1 MYQHP
6 RTLTKSGEKHILENR
21 VQFIKAFVELEKQRC
36 FSIFLPESFTP
47 ATSIRKKMY
56 IRILDFDNYA

>member
-36 FSIFLPESFTP
+36 FSIFFALIFRPGHEYQ
-47 ATSIRKKMY
+47 KKNVY
-56 IRILDFDNYA
+56 SHT

>member
-21 VQFIKAFVELEKQRC
+21 VQFIKAFVELETHRYI
-36 FSIFLPESFTP
+36 IFNE
-47 ATSIRKKMY
+47 IKKSNK
-56 IRILDFDNYA
+56 F

>member
-36 FSIFLPESFTP
+36 FSIFF
-47 ATSIRKKMY
+47 ARK
-56 IRILDFDNYA
+56 FHSDNEYQKKNVYSHT

>member
-21 VQFIKAFVELEKQRC
+21 VQFIKAFFELEKQ
-36 FSIFLPESFTP
+36 
-47 ATSIRKKMY
+47 KMLFHFFCPKVSLRQRVSEKNVY
-56 IRILDFDNYA
+56 SHT

>member
-21 VQFIKAFVELEKQRC
+21 VQFIKAFVELESKDAFPFFARKFHSGNEYQ
-36 FSIFLPESFTP
+36 
-47 ATSIRKKMY
+47 KKMY